1 MIKTRRK
8 FLGAAGLVTLGLVS
22 GAAGGQTPVASCFDP
37 SALSLSQKNRRRSL
51 SYVSPSPDPKRRCGA
66 CAFFTAGEG
75 QCGTC
80 QILSG
85 GPVEA
90 VAVCTSF
97 APRN

>member
-1 MIKTRRK
+1 MDRTRRN
-8 FLGAAGLVTLGLVS
+8 FLGAAGLAALGLMS
-22 GAAGGQTPVASCFDP
+22 GAAGAQPPAAACFDP
-37 SALSLSQKNRRRSL
+37 SALSLSQKNQRRSL
-51 SYVSPSPDPKRRCGA
+51 SYADPSPDPNRRCGL

-90 VAVCTSF
+90 DAVCSSF
-97 APRN
+97 AARS